1 MSELFSFIKDVFEV
15 FADAYKYAELDF
27 FKLKTEVLSLIKK
40 AKSNGYGTPDYASL
54 YIKVENRYETIAVI
68 EIYYNKG
75 NGKFQKFKKTIDLG
89 VLTNIPQTIKER
101 LDRDGEVAIKLSDFN
116 NMISVVENDI
126 VPNVEFKH
134 LYSFSLKNAKGVPV
148 KKELHITDELF
159 YYKVVLVYIYENGE
173 KELRVK
179 YFGQIVGLPEEVINK
194 ITTNEEKSCYID
206 VTNSTK

>member
-40 AKSNGYGTPDYASL
+40 AKSHGYGMPDYASL

-134 LYSFSLKNAKGVPV
+134 LYSFSLKNAKGVPA

>member
-40 AKSNGYGTPDYASL
+40 AKSHGYGMPDYASL

-101 LDRDGEVAIKLSDFN
+101 LYRDGEVAIKLSDFN

-134 LYSFSLKNAKGVPV
+134 LYSFSLKNAKGVPA

>member
-40 AKSNGYGTPDYASL
+40 AKSHGYGMPDYASL

-75 NGKFQKFKKTIDLG
+75 NGKFQKFKKPIDLG

-134 LYSFSLKNAKGVPV
+134 LYSFSLKNAKGVPA

>member
-54 YIKVENRYETIAVI
+54 YVKVENRYETIAVI

-116 NMISVVENDI
+116 NMISVAENDI

-134 LYSFSLKNAKGVPV
+134 LYSFSLKNAKGVPI

-179 YFGQIVGLPEEVINK
+179 YFGQIVDLPEEVINK